1 MSTIQIQCETG
12 KVSDGYHTFDELYEH
27 RHALFLALMSQCD
40 RYKRWYS
47 LAHSDG
53 SKMEGWFIAGIDLP
67 SGPITYHLPIRL
79 VATAQLTGAEYLE
92 LGQAWDGHTSGMVID
107 RLFRSVEIGAG
118 VNC

>member
-1 MSTIQIQCETG
+1 
-12 KVSDGYHTFDELYEH
+12 
-27 RHALFLALMSQCD
+27 MSQCD